1 MDCNLIPYKNG
12 EWVELNTNVSYKV
25 VGDIVCLS
33 LKLPKNH
40 ASWTTLGILP
50 AEIRPHDYVMYTV
63 DYRSG
68 YQKLITVN
76 DSTGYVEYLN
86 SDTSYDGETMVTYM
100 R

>member
-1 MDCNLIPYKNG
+1 MDCIKMPYVG
-12 EWVELNTNVSYKV
+12 GDWIEFSTNISYKV
-25 VGDIVCLS
+25 QGDIVCLS

-50 AEIRPHDYVMYTV
+50 AEIRPHSYVMYTV

-68 YQKLITVN
+68 YQKIITVN
-76 DSTGYVEYLN
+76 DSTGYVEYQN
-86 SDTSYDGETMVTYM
+86 SDTSYDGETMVMYM